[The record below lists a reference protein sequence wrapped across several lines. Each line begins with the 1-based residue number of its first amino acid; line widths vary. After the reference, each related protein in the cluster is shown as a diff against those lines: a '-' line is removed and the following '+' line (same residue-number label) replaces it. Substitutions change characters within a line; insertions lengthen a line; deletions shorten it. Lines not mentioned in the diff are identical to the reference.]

1 MYLFVKFMRGHN
13 HYYCEFY
20 DHLKVNNVL
29 NLQLWKNMKLNNK
42 QTLKTDQKC
51 MQLKSNKT
59 N

>member
-29 NLQLWKNMKLNNK
+29 NLQLWKKNEIE
-42 QTLKTDQKC
+42 
-51 MQLKSNKT
+51 
-59 N
+59 